1 VKIVINNSH
10 GFTLIE
16 MILAIGVAAIAL
28 ITVNAVLFA
37 ALHLHGATVDVV
49 NAAAPID
56 QTTAFLRR
64 DLECLVTPTNGT
76 SKILSGGFRAG
87 TISSTGISD
96 PVAVEMFTAT
106 GALEANAPWGDI
118 QRVTYELKRSSD
130 ISAPGQDLVRSVTR
144 NLLSSSG
151 TPDVTDQLMMNGVAS
166 VKVSGYDGTQW
177 QDTWDTTSPT
187 SANTN
192 LPVAVRVQ
200 IQLAGNNNLNAAP
213 IQIVVPVDAVVRTNA
228 VLTTTTQ

>member
-1 VKIVINNSH
+1 
-10 GFTLIE
+10 
-16 MILAIGVAAIAL
+16 
-28 ITVNAVLFA
+28 
-37 ALHLHGATVDVV
+37 
-49 NAAAPID
+49 
-56 QTTAFLRR
+56 
-64 DLECLVTPTNGT
+64 
-76 SKILSGGFRAG
+76 
-87 TISSTGISD
+87 
-96 PVAVEMFTAT
+96 
-106 GALEANAPWGDI
+106 
-118 QRVTYELKRSSD
+118 
-130 ISAPGQDLVRSVTR
+130 
-144 NLLSSSG
+144 
-151 TPDVTDQLMMNGVAS
+151 VTDQLMMNGVAS

>member
-1 VKIVINNSH
+1 MKIVINNSH

-76 SKILSGGFRAG
+76 SKVLSGGFRVGDNLVSAG
-87 TISSTGISD
+87 VSD
-96 PVAVEMFTAT
+96 PVAIEMFTAT
-106 GALEANAPWGDI
+106 GALSDSQPWGDI
-118 QRVTYELKRSSD
+118 QRVTYELKN
-130 ISAPGQDLVRSVTR
+130 SANASANGKDLYRSVQR
-144 NLLSSSG
+144 NLLPAV
-151 TPDVTDQLMMNGVAS
+151 TPTVDDQLMLHHVAS
-166 VKVSGYDGTQW
+166 VKFSAYDGATW
-177 QDTWDTTSPT
+177 RDTWDTTSPT
-187 SANTN
+187 AVNTN
-192 LPVAVRVQ
+192 LPLAVRVE
-200 IQLAGNNNLNAAP
+200 IQLADNPNAQP
-213 IQIVVPVDAVVRTNA
+213 VEIVVPMDAVARTNM
-228 VLTTTTQ
+228 VLAATQ